1 MFLTLELDI
10 TIDIG
15 ECLAHSN
22 KKYKTIIDVRVCVF
36 YGKKFNLQNVT
47 GIFCCITCMHTGMDV
62 KDTVL

>member
-1 MFLTLELDI
+1 MFLAVEMDI

-36 YGKKFNLQNVT
+36 YGKKFNLQKVT
-47 GIFCCITCMHTGMDV
+47 GIFCYITCMYSGMNIKGTD
-62 KDTVL
+62 L